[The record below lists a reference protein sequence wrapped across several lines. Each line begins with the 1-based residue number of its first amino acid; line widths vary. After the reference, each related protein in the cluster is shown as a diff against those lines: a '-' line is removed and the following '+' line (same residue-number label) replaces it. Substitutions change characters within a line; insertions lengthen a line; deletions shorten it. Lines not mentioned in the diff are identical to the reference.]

1 MACRYNLLS
10 NNVFHPFGEKVSM
23 GLKLADLTVM
33 LVEPSSMQ
41 RKIVNN
47 YLNYIGISAVTVAE
61 SGADALSQMLAYP
74 PDLVISALYLPDMS
88 GTDLVHSM
96 RRDDALE
103 DTAFMLISS
112 ETRFRYLDPIRQ
124 AGAIAIL
131 PKPFSQE
138 ELKIALNATL
148 DHLDPE
154 GLDLEHYDPENVEVL
169 IVDDSPLARK
179 HIRRV
184 LTSMGL
190 ERFTEAKDGMEAM
203 ELIADT
209 FFDLIVTDYNMPRM
223 NGKELV
229 EHIRS
234 GSSQASVPILMV
246 TSEQNENRLAAVQ
259 QAGISAICDKP
270 FEPDSVRRL
279 VEQTL
284 SEH

>member
-1 MACRYNLLS
+1 
-10 NNVFHPFGEKVSM
+10 
-23 GLKLADLTVM
+23 
-33 LVEPSSMQ
+33 
-41 RKIVNN
+41 
-47 YLNYIGISAVTVAE
+47 
-61 SGADALSQMLAYP
+61 
-74 PDLVISALYLPDMS
+74 
-88 GTDLVHSM
+88 
-96 RRDDALE
+96 
-103 DTAFMLISS
+103 MLISS

-138 ELKIALNATL
+138 ELQIALNATL

-154 GLDLEHYDPENVEVL
+154 SLYLEHYDPENVEVL

-179 HIRRV
+179 HILRV

-190 ERFTEAKDGMEAM
+190 ERFTEAKDGIEAM

-223 NGKELV
+223 SGKELV

-270 FEPDSVRRL
+270 FEPESVRRL
-279 VEQTL
+279 VEQAL

>member
-1 MACRYNLLS
+1 
-10 NNVFHPFGEKVSM
+10 
-23 GLKLADLTVM
+23 
-33 LVEPSSMQ
+33 
-41 RKIVNN
+41 
-47 YLNYIGISAVTVAE
+47 
-61 SGADALSQMLAYP
+61 
-74 PDLVISALYLPDMS
+74 
-88 GTDLVHSM
+88 
-96 RRDDALE
+96 
-103 DTAFMLISS
+103 
-112 ETRFRYLDPIRQ
+112 
-124 AGAIAIL
+124 
-131 PKPFSQE
+131 
-138 ELKIALNATL
+138 
-148 DHLDPE
+148 
-154 GLDLEHYDPENVEVL
+154 
-169 IVDDSPLARK
+169 
-179 HIRRV
+179 
-184 LTSMGL
+184 
-190 ERFTEAKDGMEAM
+190 MEAM